1 MRLAAD
7 GRRRARPGR
16 FALGAA
22 AAVIVL
28 GSVGCT
34 SADPGRKPV
43 RPRTWRHHALA
54 LLVAVLTIGAVLAA
68 AQTWLVRVYVVE
80 GTSMQPSVEPGD
92 HVLVDM
98 VGPVRRGDVVVVVLD
113 GTPSV
118 KRVIGMSGD
127 HVWCCARGT
136 HAVVVDDGELAEPY
150 LYPGDRPS
158 TLAFDVVVPEDAYW
172 VMGDHRSASHDSRI
186 VSTVPASS
194 VIGVVRNVRWDR

>member
-1 MRLAAD
+1 MTESPHDSTRPGPPAAD
-7 GRRRARPGR
+7 GARPR
-16 FALGAA
+16 P
-22 AAVIVL
+22 
-28 GSVGCT
+28 T
-34 SADPGRKPV
+34 PV
-43 RPRTWRHHALA
+43 RPRACRHHAVA

-92 HVLVDM
+92 HVLADM

-118 KRVIGMSGD
+118 KRVIGMPRD

-172 VMGDHRSASHDSRI
+172 VMGDHRSASHDSRS
-186 VSTVPASS
+186 VSTVSASS
-194 VIGVVRNVRWDR
+194 VIGVVRNVPGSRASAGRSGKAPAGP